1 MEKIRRTF
9 KRSKEGILMS
19 MRVTLDFQ
27 EPIIYRYEGEV
38 EITGKNYPFQVN
50 WNNEMGEVVSIDWA
64 IMPSEKLM
72 KAEKRITQLV
82 SKVIKEDAKI
92 IIV

>member
-1 MEKIRRTF
+1 
-9 KRSKEGILMS
+9 
-19 MRVTLDFQ
+19 
-27 EPIIYRYEGEV
+27 
-38 EITGKNYPFQVN
+38 
-50 WNNEMGEVVSIDWA
+50 
-64 IMPSEKLM
+64 MPSEKLM